1 VKQGLVAALA
11 AVALGA
17 PAYGAGLEGLGGV
30 KASGYVE
37 GQYNYNF
44 NDPADNLATT
54 ATDPQLNAFRVF
66 DTKANTF
73 TPSMAELVLTKG
85 TDAGMGFGVVLN
97 YGGDANILSGGA
109 GHPIFVQQ
117 AYVTDKAFGDAV
129 ELKFGKFATLH
140 GAEVIEGPAN
150 YNISRSLLFGYAIP
164 FTHTGLRLHAEMGS
178 GLSGHLGVNNG
189 WDNDSDNNTGKS
201 VELQVGLAPTDMLSL
216 SVTGMYGPEATDP
229 DGDGTA
235 DDADNRGLIDI
246 VATLK
251 PVDGIAVVLNYDR
264 GSQARGIV
272 GGGNAGALWQG
283 YAAYVNLAL
292 GDKHSV
298 TLRGEVFDDQDG
310 ARTPVDINDDGSIVA
325 SELSP
330 KTLREVTLTFSCK
343 MKENLEWRAEF
354 RHDGSNGAP
363 FVDENGN
370 ATGNQN
376 TVALAAY
383 YSF

>member
-1 VKQGLVAALA
+1 MYAVKSKAVQQGMLAALA

-37 GQYNYNF
+37 GQYTYNF
-44 NDPADNLATT
+44 DNDPAT
-54 ATDPQLNAFRVF
+54 NANALRVF
-66 DTKANTF
+66 DTTANSF
-73 TPSMAELVLTKG
+73 TINMAELVLSKS
-85 TDAGMGFGVVLN
+85 TDSGMGFGLVLN
-97 YGGDANILSGGA
+97 YGLDADTLATDTSA
-109 GHPIFVQQ
+109 DLFVQQ

-150 YNISRSLLFGYAIP
+150 YNISRSFLFGYAIP
-164 FTHTGLRLHAEMGS
+164 FTHTGLRFHSEMGS
-178 GLSGHLGVNNG
+178 GLSGHLGINNG

-216 SVTGMYGPEATDP
+216 SVTGMYGPESTVGAHH
-229 DGDGTA
+229 
-235 DDADNRGLIDI
+235 DNRGLVDV
-246 VATLK
+246 VATIK
-251 PVDGIAVVLNYDR
+251 PMDGVAVVLNYDR
-264 GSQARGIV
+264 GSQAAA
-272 GGGNAGALWQG
+272 AGPGTAGDLWQG
-283 YAAYVNLAL
+283 YAIYANLGL

-310 ARTPVDINDDGSIVA
+310 ARTGSA
-325 SELSP
+325 Q
-330 KTLREVTLTFSCK
+330 TLREVTLTFACK

-354 RHDGSNGAP
+354 RHDGSDGAP
-363 FVDENGN
+363 FTDEDGA

-376 TVALAAY
+376 TAAIAAY